1 LRIGLTGGIASGKTT
16 VAALFAEL
24 GVPVIDTDTI
34 AREVVSPG
42 QPALAE
48 IVETFGTEV
57 LGTGGQLDRSALRRL
72 IFADTARRRQLE
84 AILHPRI
91 RAETLARA
99 DACRGPYHIIVVPL
113 LLETGFAS
121 LVDRVLV
128 VDCPESTQRVRL
140 AERDHESA
148 EQIERIIG
156 SQIARDARL
165 QAADDVIDNAGSLTD
180 TRRQVE
186 ALHRSYL
193 DLARPHGA

>member
-34 AREVVSPG
+34 AREVVAPG
-42 QPALAE
+42 RPALAE
-48 IVETFGTEV
+48 IVETFGTGV
-57 LGTGGQLDRSALRRL
+57 LAIDGQLDRGALRRL
-72 IFADTARRRQLE
+72 IFTDTARRRQLE

-113 LLETGFAS
+113 LLETGFAL

-128 VDCPESTQRVRL
+128 VDCPEPIQRARL

-148 EQIERIIG
+148 EQIERMIG

-186 ALHRSYL
+186 ALHRRYL

>member
-99 DACRGPYHIIVVPL
+99 DACRGPYHVIVVPL

-128 VDCPESTQRVRL
+128 VDCPESTQRARL

>member
-99 DACRGPYHIIVVPL
+99 DACRGPYHVIVVPL

>member
-16 VAALFAEL
+16 VAAIFAEL

-34 AREVVSPG
+34 AREVVAPG
-42 QPALAE
+42 RPALAE
-48 IVETFGTEV
+48 IVETFGTGV
-57 LGTGGQLDRSALRRL
+57 LAIDGQLDRGALRRL
-72 IFADTARRRQLE
+72 IFTDTARRRQLE

-99 DACRGPYHIIVVPL
+99 DACRGPYHVIVVPL

-128 VDCPESTQRVRL
+128 VDCPEPIQRARL

-148 EQIERIIG
+148 EQIERMIG

-186 ALHRSYL
+186 ALHRRYL